1 MGVDSVVVLARP
13 WVADSVVV
21 LARPWVADPVVV
33 LAGPWL
39 IDPVVVLA
47 RPVQCS
53 LTRTSPYARVWQLRE
68 RVQLGRRVV
77 ASLRNVWVGRGSVD

>member
-1 MGVDSVVVLARP
+1 MFVVGVDSVVVLARP
-13 WVADSVVV
+13 WLADSVVV
-21 LARPWVADPVVV
+21 LA
-33 LAGPWL
+33 GP
-39 IDPVVVLA
+39 I
-47 RPVQCS
+47 QCS

>member
-1 MGVDSVVVLARP
+1 MGV
-13 WVADSVVV
+13 DSVVV

-33 LAGPWL
+33 LAG
-39 IDPVVVLA
+39 
-47 RPVQCS
+47 PVQCS